1 MLIIHIRR
9 SCLAVLVMSS
19 ICGILCGQSHDYLFH
34 PSFFDQ
40 YLTMQALPGGDVR
53 VFAVSDQTNGWPNP
67 RVVFIDFSA
76 EGLQSDQQPT
86 IISSPGQSINNIVF
100 DPLTL
105 RCNDGS
111 TIIANNFFD
120 CDYWGSDAIYKQY
133 WRRGRLGSEFLGL
146 HIYFRI
152 TTYCIRWF
160 KYHFGQ
166 IL

>member
-1 MLIIHIRR
+1 M
-9 SCLAVLVMSS
+9 
-19 ICGILCGQSHDYLFH
+19 
-34 PSFFDQ
+34 
-40 YLTMQALPGGDVR
+40 
-53 VFAVSDQTNGWPNP
+53 FAVSDQTNGWPNP

-120 CDYWGSDAIYKQY
+120 CDYWGPPLNKILKWA
-133 WRRGRLGSEFLGL
+133 EFWDSILFQIL
-146 HIYFRI
+146 HIAF
-152 TTYCIRWF
+152 
-160 KYHFGQ
+160 
-166 IL
+166 